1 MTRQSLDAVD
11 EKGMFRVLGPL
22 DMVIPEGQRVRIV
35 VDAEDA
41 TDVLLA
47 LAAQVYEGLTPH
59 EIDDIEQ
66 FALDQRRFFD
76 PREHA

>member
-1 MTRQSLDAVD
+1 L
-11 EKGMFRVLGPL
+11 
-22 DMVIPEGQRVRIV
+22 RIV

-41 TDVLLA
+41 TDVLLS
-47 LAAQVYEGLTPH
+47 LAAQVYEGLTPQ

-66 FALDQRRFFD
+66 IALDQRRFFD